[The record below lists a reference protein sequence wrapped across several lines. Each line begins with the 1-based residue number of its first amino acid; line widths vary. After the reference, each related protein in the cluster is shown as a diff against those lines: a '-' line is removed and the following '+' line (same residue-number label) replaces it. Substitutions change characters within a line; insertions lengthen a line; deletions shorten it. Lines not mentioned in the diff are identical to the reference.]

1 MTVKIVTD
9 SSSDLPLKV
18 VKELGITVV
27 PLWVRF
33 GNKSFRDGVDID
45 PDTFYNMLTKSGDM
59 PVTAAPS
66 PGAFAEAYGSLAKE
80 TQEIVS
86 IHISSKLS
94 GTRDSAQAGKGE
106 VKAKCRIE
114 VIDSTQVTMA
124 LGLITI
130 AAAKAARAGATVDEI
145 VKLVNSS
152 ASNVFLAGLL
162 DSLKYLEKGGRIGK
176 AQAWLGSMLNIKPI
190 LSVIGGEVV
199 PFERVRTRS
208 KGVERLYQ
216 LADEHLPA
224 KEVSV
229 FYSTGAAEAE
239 KLLEHLKKAAPGQEV
254 YLARFG
260 AVLGTYVG
268 PDSIGIATL
277 K

>member
-33 GNKSFRDGVDID
+33 GDKSFRDGVDID
-45 PDTFYNMLTKSGDM
+45 PDTFYDMLTKSRDL

-66 PGAFAEAYGSLAKE
+66 PGAFAEAYQSLSKE
-80 TQEIVS
+80 TGEIVS

-94 GTRDSAQAGKGE
+94 GTRDAAQMGKGE
-106 VKAKCRIE
+106 VKTKCRIE

-130 AAAKAARAGATVDEI
+130 AAAKAAKAGATADEI

-162 DSLKYLEKGGRIGK
+162 DSLHYLEKGGRIGK
-176 AQAWLGSMLNIKPI
+176 AQAWMGSVLSIKPI
-190 LSVIGGEVV
+190 VSVAGGEVV
-199 PFERVRTRS
+199 PLERVRTRS
-208 KGVERLYQ
+208 KAVERLYQ
-216 LADEHLPA
+216 MADGHLPA
-224 KEVSV
+224 KEISV
-229 FYSTGAAEAE
+229 VYSTGAAEAE
-239 KLLEHLKKAAPGQEV
+239 KLLEHLKKAAPGQDV